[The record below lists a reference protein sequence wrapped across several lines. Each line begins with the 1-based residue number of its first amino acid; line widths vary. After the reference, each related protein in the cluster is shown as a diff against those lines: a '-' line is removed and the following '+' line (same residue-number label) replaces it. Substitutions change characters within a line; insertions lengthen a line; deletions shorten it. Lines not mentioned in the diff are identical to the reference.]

1 MEPLS
6 TFAAIEGLYARV
18 LELTHRQEQ
27 CLRAGRLA
35 ELPPLLGSKE
45 EAVAQAGALLARVK
59 ASGEEAW
66 APEAREA
73 LRRVGDLL
81 GALVAAEDRCRA
93 LAPPPA
99 RPPPPDRVTAAY
111 LASRR

>member
-1 MEPLS
+1 MEPLA
-6 TFAAIEGLYARV
+6 TFAAIESLYARV
-18 LELTHRQEQ
+18 LELTDRQEQ

-35 ELPPLLGSKE
+35 ELQPLLGAKE
-45 EAVAQAGALLARVK
+45 EALAEAGALLARVK

-66 APEAREA
+66 ASGARDS
-73 LRRVGDLL
+73 LRRVGELL

-99 RPPPPDRVTAAY
+99 PSPPPNRVAAAY